1 MAGAAELH
9 GLRPATP
16 VAPWAVRAAAI
27 PPALIALML
36 GAAAVAAHLALW
48 GEAQRFGPSALAGA
62 LIAGAGLAVVLWS
75 AVLFRIA
82 GNPLRS
88 RQLPL
93 QLIEEGPYRYSR
105 HPMYLGLAAMLVGAA
120 VALGMPLLVLSAV
133 AFGAI
138 VGRVHVPHEEARL
151 AGRFGGWWRDYAG
164 STRRWL

>member
-1 MAGAAELH
+1 MAGAADLR

-16 VAPWAVRAAAI
+16 LPTWSVQAAAV
-27 PPALIALML
+27 PPPLIALAL
-36 GAAAVAAHLALW
+36 GGAAVAAHLALW
-48 GEAQRFGPSALAGA
+48 GGAVRWGQSPLLGGVLAGV
-62 LIAGAGLAVVLWS
+62 GLAALLWS

-82 GNPLRS
+82 GNPIRP
-88 RQLPL
+88 RQQPR

-105 HPMYLGLAAMLVGAA
+105 HPMYLGMAAMLVGAA
-120 VALGMPLLVLSAV
+120 LALGMPLLVLSAA

-138 VGRVHVPHEEARL
+138 VGLVHVPHEEARL